1 MANKEK
7 EIELKVKAEKI
18 SEEHLQELQKII
30 HTINHTQVQIGKI
43 EAQKHALL
51 HELSNTQGEVNKMQE
66 LLNKEYG
73 TDDVNISNGVINW
86 PKEKDESKDEK

>member
-18 SEEHLQELQKII
+18 SDDHLKELQK
-30 HTINHTQVQIGKI
+30 TISNINQLQMEIGKL
-43 EAQKHALL
+43 EARKHALL
-51 HELSNTQGEVNKMQE
+51 HDLAITQNNVNEFQD

-73 TDDVNISNGVINW
+73 TDDVNIMDGTINW
-86 PKEKDESKDEK
+86 PKEEDKKEDEK

>member
-18 SEEHLQELQKII
+18 SDDHLQELQRII

-51 HELSNTQGEVNKMQE
+51 HELSNTQSEVNKMQE

-73 TDDVNISNGVINW
+73 TDDVNINNGTINW
-86 PKEKDESKDEK
+86 PEEKKDEK